1 MISSKQTVFIT
12 ATDTDAGKT
21 WVTAST
27 LRMLLNKGKHA
38 KALKPIACGL
48 NEAGLNDDIVAL
60 LEAQGLND
68 AGLINLL
75 SYTLPAAPSQ
85 AAAAEDHS
93 VDTDQLVQWCN
104 EESTKVETCLIEG
117 VGGLMVPVTDQWLV
131 SDWIE
136 ALPEAEVWLVVGCKL
151 GAINQTLLTL
161 EKLKQMGRSPARIF
175 FNAPKAE
182 FNKWITP
189 TRKAIEPFL
198 HNGCQVHP
206 LNHGEEVLDLRQKHP
221 LISQ

>member
-1 MISSKQTVFIT
+1 LIFIT

-21 WVTAST
+21 WVTASAI
-27 LRMLLNKGKHA
+27 RALLNKGQNA

-48 NEAGLNDDIVAL
+48 NEAGLNDDIEAL

-68 AGLINLL
+68 AALINLL

-93 VDTDQLVQWCN
+93 VDTDKLVQWCN
-104 EESTKVETCLIEG
+104 EGSTEVETCLIEG
-117 VGGLMVPVTDQWLV
+117 VGGLMVPITDQWLV

-136 ALPEAEVWLVVGCKL
+136 ALPEAEVWLVVSCKL
-151 GAINQTLLTL
+151 GAINQSLLTL
-161 EKLKQMGRSPARIF
+161 EKLKQMGRSPTRIF

-182 FNKWITP
+182 FNQWISP
-189 TRKAIEPFL
+189 IRIAVEPFL
-198 HNGCQVHP
+198 NQDCSIHS
-206 LNHGEEVLDLRQKHP
+206 LKFGEELK
-221 LISQ
+221 LIS